1 MATATSALIDGL
13 ARSLGSSLVSTDPG
27 DLEAYGRDWT
37 RIYTPAPSALLRPR
51 STAEVSEI
59 LRACHGAGVAVVPS
73 GGRTGLAGGAVA
85 TAGEVVLSLERMRR
99 MEAVD
104 TVGHTLVVEA
114 GAVTEAVHQHCAEH
128 GLTWPIDLAA
138 KGSCQI
144 GGNLATN
151 AGGVRVIRY
160 GHTRHWV
167 LGLTAVLADGT
178 VLDMNRSLEKN
189 NTGTDLRQLFIGSE
203 GTLGV
208 ITEVTLKLCRL
219 PPEQQVMLFSVGSL
233 EDVLRFFAE
242 ARKGPFII
250 SAFECFSSKCLE
262 HVMAEKKVGAPLGV
276 EREFYVLM
284 EVEGEQERLF
294 GWLESMLEQSLVAD
308 GTLAQDSQQVRR
320 LWTYR
325 EGISESLAP
334 SFPHKN
340 DVALPVHALAAFYRD
355 LQALFGQRYQGWE
368 ICVFGHIG
376 DGNLHLNFLKPKGMS
391 VPEFVGHTS
400 SSDHELF
407 ALVQRHG
414 GSISA
419 EHGIGLV
426 KKPYLAYSRS
436 PAEIATLRAIK
447 AALDPKNILNPG
459 KILP

>member
-1 MATATSALIDGL
+1 MAAPTPAFIDGL
-13 ARSLGSSLVSTDPG
+13 AQRFEGSVSTDPG

-37 RIYTPAPSALLRPR
+37 RIYPAAPSALLRPR

-59 LRACHGAGVAVVPS
+59 LRQCHAEGVSVVPS

-85 TAGEVVLSLERMRR
+85 AHGEVVLSLERMRKLG
-99 MEAVD
+99 EVD
-104 TVGHTLVVEA
+104 TVGYTLGVEA
-114 GAVTEAVHQHCAEH
+114 GAVTEAVHQHCAEQ

-144 GGNLATN
+144 GGNLSTN

-160 GHTRHWV
+160 GHARHWV

-189 NTGTDLRQLFIGSE
+189 NTGADLRQLFIGSE

-208 ITEVTLKLCRL
+208 ITEATLKLCRL
-219 PPEQQVMLFSVGSL
+219 PPEQQVMLFAVGSI
-233 EDVLRFFAE
+233 EDVLAFFAE
-242 ARKGPFII
+242 ARRGPFII
-250 SAFECFSSKCLE
+250 SAFECFSGKCLE
-262 HVMAEKKVGAPLGV
+262 HVMAQKKIGAPLGTA
-276 EREFYVLM
+276 REFYVLM
-284 EVEGEQERLF
+284 EVEGEQERLY
-294 GWLESMLEQSLVAD
+294 GWLESMLERGLVAD

-355 LQALFGQRYQGWE
+355 LEALFGQRYQGWA

-376 DGNLHLNFLKPKGMS
+376 DGNLHLNFLKPEAMS
-391 VPEFVGHTS
+391 VQEFVGHTA

-426 KKPYLAYSRS
+426 KKAYLHYSRTD
-436 PAEIATLRAIK
+436 PELATLRALK
-447 AALDPKNILNPG
+447 AALDPRGILNPG
-459 KILP
+459 KIF

>member
-1 MATATSALIDGL
+1 MARPTSAFLEGL
-13 ARSLGSSLVSTDPG
+13 GKRLGPSLVSTDPG

-37 RIYTPAPSALLRPR
+37 RIYPSAPSALVRPR

-59 LRACHGAGVAVVPS
+59 LRECQRAGVSVVPS

-85 TAGEVVLSLERMRR
+85 SDGEVVLSLERMRALG
-99 MEAVD
+99 AVD
-104 TVGHTLVVEA
+104 TVGHTLAVEA
-114 GAVTEAVHQHCAEH
+114 GAVTEAVHQHCAQQ

-160 GHTRHWV
+160 GHTRNWV

-189 NTGTDLRQLFIGSE
+189 NTGADLRQLFIGSE

-219 PPEQQVMLFSVGSL
+219 PPEQQVMLFSVGGI
-233 EDVLRFFAE
+233 EDVLRFFA
-242 ARKGPFII
+242 ATRKGPFII
-250 SAFECFSSKCLE
+250 SAFECFSAKCLE
-262 HVMAEKKVGAPLGV
+262 HVMAQKKLGAPLDTP
-276 EREFYVLM
+276 REFYVLL
-284 EVEGEQERLF
+284 EVEGAEDKLY
-294 GWLESMLEQSLVAD
+294 GWLESMLEQGLVAD
-308 GTLAQDSQQVRR
+308 GTMAQDSQQVRR

-334 SFPHKN
+334 GFPHKN

-355 LQALFGQRYQGWE
+355 LEALFRERYQGWE
-368 ICVFGHIG
+368 VCVFGHIG
-376 DGNLHLNFLKPKGMS
+376 DGNLHLNFLKPKAMS
-391 VPEFVGHTS
+391 VQEFVSHTS
-400 SSDHELF
+400 SSDHEVF

-426 KKPYLAYSRS
+426 KKAYLKYSRTDQ
-436 PAEIATLRAIK
+436 EIATLRALK
-447 AALDPKNILNPG
+447 AALDPENILNPG
-459 KILP
+459 KIF

>member
-1 MATATSALIDGL
+1 MARATAAFIEGL
-13 ARSLGSSLVSTDPG
+13 SQRLGPAMVSTDPG

-37 RIYTPAPSALLRPR
+37 RIYVPAPSALVRPR

-59 LRACHGAGVAVVPS
+59 LRECHRAGVSVVPS

-85 TAGEVVLSLERMRR
+85 ADGEIVLSLERMR
-99 MEAVD
+99 ALGPVD
-104 TVGHTLVVEA
+104 TVGYTLAVEA

-128 GLTWPIDLAA
+128 GLTWPIDLAS

-167 LGLTAVLADGT
+167 LGLTAVLADGS
-178 VLDMNRSLEKN
+178 VLDMNRALEKN
-189 NTGTDLRQLFIGSE
+189 NTGTDLLQLFIGSE

-219 PPEQQVMLFSVGSL
+219 PPEQQVMLFSVGSI
-233 EDVLRFFAE
+233 EDVLAFFAE
-242 ARKGPFII
+242 ARKGPFVI
-250 SAFECFSSKCLE
+250 SAFECFSGKCLE
-262 HVMAEKKVGAPLGV
+262 HVMAQKKIGAPLGV

-284 EVEGEQERLF
+284 EVEGAEDKLYA
-294 GWLESMLEQSLVAD
+294 WLESTLEQGLVAD
-308 GTLAQDSQQVRR
+308 GTMAQDSQQVRR

-376 DGNLHLNFLKPKGMS
+376 DGNLHLNFLKPKAMS
-391 VPEFVGHTS
+391 VEEFVGHTA
-400 SSDHELF
+400 SSDHEVF
-407 ALVQRHG
+407 ALVQRHC

-426 KKPYLAYSRS
+426 KKPYLEYSRT
-436 PAEIATLRAIK
+436 AHEIATLRALK

>member
-1 MATATSALIDGL
+1 MAAPTPAFIAAL
-13 ARSLGSSLVSTDPG
+13 AERLGPGLVSTDPG
-27 DLEAYGRDWT
+27 ELEAYGRDWT
-37 RIYTPAPSALLRPR
+37 RIYPSAPSALLRPR
-51 STAEVSEI
+51 STVEVSEI
-59 LRACHGAGVAVVPS
+59 LRECHGAGVSVVPS

-85 TAGEVVLSLERMRR
+85 SHGEVVLSLERMRR
-99 MEAVD
+99 LAEVD
-104 TVGHTLVVEA
+104 TVGHTLAVEA
-114 GAVTEAVHQHCAEH
+114 GAVTEVVHQHAAPH

-144 GGNLATN
+144 GGNIGTN

-167 LGLTAVLADGT
+167 LGLTVVLADGT

-208 ITEVTLKLCRL
+208 VTEATLKLCRL
-219 PPEQQVMLFSVGSL
+219 PPEQRVMLFSVGGI

-250 SAFECFSSKCLE
+250 SAFECFSRACLE
-262 HVMAEKKVGAPLGV
+262 HVMAQKKIGAPLAS
-276 EREFYVLM
+276 ERDFYVLM
-284 EVEGEQERLF
+284 EVEGAEERLY
-294 GWLESMLEQSLVAD
+294 GWLESMLEQGLVAD
-308 GTLAQDSQQVRR
+308 GTLAQDSLQARR

-334 SFPHKN
+334 RFPHKN
-340 DVALPVHALAAFYRD
+340 DVALPVHALAAFHRD
-355 LQALFGQRYQGWE
+355 LEALLAQRYQGWAV
-368 ICVFGHIG
+368 CVFGHIG
-376 DGNLHLNFLKPKGMS
+376 DGNLHLNFLKPSGMS
-391 VPEFVGHTS
+391 VPEFVGHTAS
-400 SSDHELF
+400 ADHELF

-426 KKPYLAYSRS
+426 KKAYLHYSRT
-436 PAEIATLRAIK
+436 PQEIATLRAVK
-447 AALDPKNILNPG
+447 AALDPKGILNPG
-459 KILP
+459 KIF